1 MDDELV
7 ALAGRGETALQH
19 YGVKGMKWGVRKASA
34 KTSSTAKA
42 SFNTIRVPLSTA
54 HKRIVVN
61 AVGTGAAVATTLL
74 AGPVGG
80 MAVSAMTRAADI
92 SIQAKDKVVGD
103 DGDERR

>member
-7 ALAGRGETALQH
+7 ALAEKGEAALQH
-19 YGVKGMKWGVRKASA
+19 YGVKGMKWGVRNAPTKTKSSA
-34 KTSSTAKA
+34 KAG
-42 SFNTIRVPLSTA
+42 FNNIKVPLSTA
-54 HKRIVVN
+54 HKRIVVT

-92 SIQAKDKVVGD
+92 SIQAKDRVVGD